1 MCFEQPEKVRAD
13 LLANVRALLGPDF
26 DVDTHFNPSYRP
38 WQQRIAFVPDA
49 DLFRAI
55 ADGRASVATGR
66 IERFTETGIRL
77 TSGEELKAD
86 IVVAATGFDLC
97 VMGDIAFSIDGRPVD
112 FADTVTYRGMMFTGV
127 PNMTWVFGYFRA
139 SWTLR
144 AELVAEFVGRLLKH
158 MKATGAVSMAPE
170 LRPSEAGMERSR
182 SEEHTSELQPLMRIS
197 FAVFCLTK
205 K

>member
-86 IVVAATGFDLC
+86 IVVAAT
-97 VMGDIAFSIDGRPVD
+97 
-112 FADTVTYRGMMFTGV
+112 
-127 PNMTWVFGYFRA
+127 
-139 SWTLR
+139 
-144 AELVAEFVGRLLKH
+144 
-158 MKATGAVSMAPE
+158 
-170 LRPSEAGMERSR
+170 R
-182 SEEHTSELQPLMRIS
+182 SEEHTSELQSLMRS
-197 FAVFCLTK
+197 SYAVFCFKNKLQHPPNTIQHP
-205 K
+205 

>member
-86 IVVAATGFDLC
+86 IVVADTGFREGATRGGQVVVRRCHTWWC
-97 VMGDIAFSIDGRPVD
+97 VYA
-112 FADTVTYRGMMFTGV
+112 
-127 PNMTWVFGYFRA
+127 
-139 SWTLR
+139 
-144 AELVAEFVGRLLKH
+144 
-158 MKATGAVSMAPE
+158 
-170 LRPSEAGMERSR
+170 
-182 SEEHTSELQPLMRIS
+182 
-197 FAVFCLTK
+197 
-205 K
+205 